1 MVGRSGGASGL
12 KYKLDEAL
20 LIASQKKQQCER
32 QLYFKDPLILN
43 FYTTTCY

>member
-20 LIASQKKQQCER
+20 LIASQKNSNA
-32 QLYFKDPLILN
+32 KDSCTLKTL
-43 FYTTTCY
+43 